1 MATYQRRLAR
11 IGLCAVAS
19 LLAWTAIAAA
29 ADVPKFEVDPFWPKP
44 LPNNW
49 AIGQVAGVAVD
60 ERDHVWIIHRP
71 RSLSRGE
78 TLGAGNP
85 PTAMC
90 CVAAP
95 PVIEFDPEGNV
106 VQAWGG
112 AGQGFDWPRQ
122 EHGIRVDKSSVWFG
136 GNHREDGAVLKFS
149 RDGKFMLQIGKPGPR
164 RGDQDTTQLGSP
176 ADVWIDTPANEVYIA
191 DGYGN
196 HRIIVFDATTGAY
209 KRHWGAYG
217 KTPAAETEIKVHK
230 AGEPSGYDP
239 KAPPFQMFRNPVH
252 CVKVS
257 NDGLVYVCDRVN
269 DRIQVFR
276 KDGTFVREWIY
287 LPQTRGSGSTWD
299 MYLWPDKEQTFFIN
313 VDGSNN
319 QFRVVRRETG
329 EVVGTYG
336 RFGRNAG
343 HFYGVHNV
351 AIDSRGNVF
360 TSEVYEGKR
369 IQRWKVVSGAPV
381 R

>member
-1 MATYQRRLAR
+1 MTAYQRRRAR
-11 IGLCAVAS
+11 IGLCVAAS
-19 LLAWTAIAAA
+19 LMAWTATAAA
-29 ADVPKFEVDPFWPKP
+29 QAVPKFEVDPFWPKP

-49 AIGQVAGVAVD
+49 AIGQVSGVAVD

-78 TLGAGNP
+78 TLAAANP
-85 PTAMC
+85 PTAIC

-112 AGQGFDWPRQ
+112 DGQGFDWPRQ

-136 GNHREDGAVLKFS
+136 GNHRQDGAVLKFG
-149 RDGKFMLQIGKPGPR
+149 RDGKFMLQIGKAGPR
-164 RGDQDTTQLGSP
+164 RGDQDTSQLGSP
-176 ADVWIDTPANEVYIA
+176 ADIWIDTPANEVYIA

-196 HRIIVFDATTGAY
+196 HRIIVFDAATGAY

-217 KTPAAETEIKVHK
+217 KTPDPETNIVEHK
-230 AGEPSGYDP
+230 AGSPTGYDP
-239 KAPPFQMFRNPVH
+239 KAPPFGMFRNPVH
-252 CVKVS
+252 CVKMS

-276 KDGTFVREWIY
+276 KDGSFVREWIY
-287 LPQTRGSGSTWD
+287 LPETRGSGSTWD
-299 MYLWPDKEQTFFIN
+299 LYLWPDKEQGFFVN

-319 QFRVVRRETG
+319 QFRVVRRSDG

-343 HFYGVHNV
+343 HFYGIHNV

-360 TSEVYEGKR
+360 TTEVYEGKR
-369 IQRWKVVSGAPV
+369 IQRWKVVSGAPA